1 MKIGIMTGGG
11 DAPGLNGIIESVS
24 KTLFQHGSTV
34 LGIED
39 GFEGFVLGRT
49 RLLTDKEVE
58 GCHQLAGTVLG
69 TSNKFGLRG
78 REQDF
83 LKKYKEY
90 GLDGLIIAGGDGT
103 FANLKDLHHE
113 VNILGVPKTIDN
125 DLSGTDITFGYD
137 TACSV
142 VAKSVDA
149 LRSTAEAHRR
159 IIFVETMGRTAGWI
173 ALGGGL
179 ASYADAILLPEIP
192 FKIDKLV
199 EHLKQQLTKKRGL
212 VIAVAEGA
220 KPIGE
225 EATVAFRVEG
235 SPQAER
241 YGGIAQKLSKIV
253 EKEMGLEARQVVL
266 GHLQRAEQPT
276 TTDRFLT
283 LAMGVQVAKE
293 ALQRRWR
300 QAVVYRDGKV
310 TMAPLEDLMGP
321 PRLVAKDDRWLQLT
335 QALGIFVGEL

>member
-11 DAPGLNGIIESVS
+11 DAPGLNGIIEATT
-24 KTLFQHGSTV
+24 KTLLQHGASV
-34 LGIED
+34 VGVED

-49 RLLTDKEVE
+49 RLLTEKEVQ
-58 GCHQLAGTVLG
+58 GCHQQAGTVLG
-69 TSNKFGLRG
+69 TSNKFGLKG

-142 VAKSVDA
+142 VANSIDA
-149 LRSTAEAHRR
+149 LRATAEAHRR

-179 ASYADAILLPEIP
+179 AGYADAILIPEIP
-192 FKIDKLV
+192 FKIEKLV
-199 EHLKQQLTKKRGL
+199 FHLKQQLKTRRGL

-220 KPIGE
+220 IPEGGDV
-225 EATVAFRVEG
+225 TVAFRVEG

-241 YGGIAQKLSKIV
+241 YGGIAQKLCKII
-253 EKEMGLEARQVVL
+253 EPEMGMEARQVVL
-266 GHLQRAEQPT
+266 GHLQRAEHPT

-293 ALQRRWR
+293 ALQKRWR

-310 TMAPLEDLMGP
+310 CMAPLEDLMGP
-321 PRLVAKDDRWLQLT
+321 ARLVERDHRWLQLA
-335 QALGIFVGEL
+335 QAVGIFVGNE

>member
-1 MKIGIMTGGG
+1 MRIGIMTGGG

-24 KTLFQHGSTV
+24 KTLLQHGASV

-39 GFEGFVLGRT
+39 GFDGFVHGRT
-49 RLLTDKEVE
+49 RVLTQKDVE

-69 TSNKFGLRG
+69 TSNKFGLKG
-78 REQDF
+78 HEQDF
-83 LKKYKEY
+83 VKKYKEY

-142 VAKSVDA
+142 VARSIDA

-179 ASYADAILLPEIP
+179 ASYADAILLPEVP
-192 FKIDKLV
+192 FEIDKLIA
-199 EHLKQQLTKKRGL
+199 HLKQQSKIKRGL

-241 YGGIAQKLSKIV
+241 YGGIAQKLCKIV
-253 EKEMGLEARQVVL
+253 EKEMDMEARQVVL
-266 GHLQRAEQPT
+266 GHLQRAEHPT

-283 LAMGVQVAKE
+283 LAMGVQVATE
-293 ALQRRWR
+293 ALQKRWK

-310 TMAPLEDLMGP
+310 MMAPLEDLMGP
-321 PRLVAKDDRWLQLT
+321 PRLVEKNHRWLKLT
-335 QALGIFVGEL
+335 EALGIFVGDL